1 MTDWIK
7 GNCETN
13 GVNIHF
19 LRTGGDKQPVVL
31 LHGLMLN
38 GACWTP
44 LAREL
49 EKNYDVVMPDARGH
63 GYSSAPDS
71 GYYYN
76 NLAADVM
83 SLIQALGLTAPVL
96 LGHSMGGMTAAVV
109 ANLKPQQL
117 RGLILAD
124 PTFLT
129 PERQREV
136 QESDVA
142 KQHRRVLARSK
153 EDYLAEARVRHRGRS
168 PETIELFAQARFQTS
183 IHAFEI
189 LTPPHLD
196 YIQLMSNLD
205 VPSQLIIGDAGSVVS
220 AEIAAE
226 LAELNQNLKVVQIAG
241 AGHAVPF
248 DQTERFSTVV
258 QTFLCSVST

>member
-1 MTDWIK
+1 MANWIK
-7 GNCETN
+7 GSCETN
-13 GVNIHF
+13 GIITHF
-19 LRTGGDKQPVVL
+19 LRTGGDKQPVIL

-63 GYSSAPDS
+63 GYSSTPDS
-71 GYYYN
+71 GYNYE
-76 NLAADVM
+76 NLAADVV
-83 SLIQALGLTAPVL
+83 SLIHALGLRAPVL
-96 LGHSMGGMTAAVV
+96 IGHSMGGMTASAV
-109 ANLKPQQL
+109 AKLMPQQL

-136 QESDVA
+136 NETNVA
-142 KQHRRVLARSK
+142 EQHRRVLARSK
-153 EDYLAEARVRHRGRS
+153 ADYLAEARTRHSRRS
-168 PETIELFAQARFQTS
+168 PESIELFAAARFQTS

-189 LTPPHLD
+189 LTPPNLD
-196 YIQLMSNLD
+196 YLQLISDLN
-205 VPSQLIIGDAGSVVS
+205 VPTQLIIGDVNPVVS
-220 AEIAAE
+220 AEMATK
-226 LAELNQNLKVVQIAG
+226 LAKLNQNLQVVQIAG

-248 DQTERFSTVV
+248 DQPENFSTIV
-258 QTFLCSVST
+258 QTFLNSISA